1 MCNSFLSW
9 ELLKFCTHVSPSLHG
24 TCAYL
29 TALFRGFWWV
39 LVMSL
44 YNFYLPKFIQHTVP
58 DDLPSSLCIA
68 TLTSSRWLLISR
80 ANILLPHNSFS
91 VAPYSE
97 QGFPVWMPEDLL
109 FSSQLMDFYFR
120 NISLNRKIQ
129 FLTLPFV
136 LPGNFSMLISPH
148 LSHCHLFVYMSFS
161 PGGRQ
166 HLCLTHFWVPSTQHR
181 SMQIFLKLNW
191 LISSSIAFINNI
203 S

>member
-1 MCNSFLSW
+1 MIFLVPSV
-9 ELLKFCTHVSPSLHG
+9 LPRIPHQDDCLSHV
-24 TCAYL
+24 
-29 TALFRGFWWV
+29 
-39 LVMSL
+39 
-44 YNFYLPKFIQHTVP
+44 
-58 DDLPSSLCIA
+58 
-68 TLTSSRWLLISR
+68 LISYSLIIVS
-80 ANILLPHNSFS
+80 A